1 MNAIVHRRYGT
12 PDVLNPVT
20 IDRPDPGPSQI
31 LVRVEAASLN
41 AADLLAIAGKPL
53 FVRFA
58 SGGLRRPRRTVP
70 GSDVAGIVEA
80 CGPDSGRWRPGDR
93 VVADLS
99 RSGLG
104 GLAEF
109 VAVPRDALVR
119 IPDGVSFE
127 QAAAAPT
134 AASTALQALRET
146 ADVHPGDRILID
158 GASGGVGTF
167 AVQIA
172 KALGAHVTAVC
183 GSSKADTAREIGA
196 DVVIPRGSAD
206 PLADGAVFDVIYAVN
221 GRRSLADYE
230 SALVPGGRFV
240 MTGGSGSLAGKAMLR
255 SGRRTG
261 RSKKR
266 IAFVSMS
273 PDPKRL
279 AAVMELIAGGLIRP
293 LVDRVL
299 PLSAAA
305 AGLRYLQAGE
315 ARGKVIVRPDMK
327 NYKENLS

>member
-99 RSGLG
+99 GSGLG

-109 VAVPRDALVR
+109 VAVSRYALVR

-196 DVVIPRGSAD
+196 DVVIPRGSEHILLVDDEKDLVVMLNVFEGQQAQRTIRVTTTLRIERD
-206 PLADGAVFDVIYAVN
+206 LDSGLLAMSQAVGFTASIVAQMIATKQIDA
-221 GRRSLADYE
+221 
-230 SALVPGGRFV
+230 
-240 MTGGSGSLAGKAMLR
+240 TGVLSPTR
-255 SGRRTG
+255 D
-261 RSKKR
+261 
-266 IAFVSMS
+266 IPYQAFV
-273 PDPKRL
+273 DALDQRGIRIDHTEQVL
-279 AAVMELIAGGLIRP
+279 A
-293 LVDRVL
+293 
-299 PLSAAA
+299 
-305 AGLRYLQAGE
+305 
-315 ARGKVIVRPDMK
+315 
-327 NYKENLS
+327 